1 MTIMNKLSQDLSDSI
16 SLIEALS
23 GEFHFGIISV

>member
-1 MTIMNKLSQDLSDSI
+1 MDFAFFAPIKLI

-23 GEFHFGIISV
+23 GTSEYK